1 MRIFFVRLAIPVGD
15 AALATLLVAC
25 RSGSTESAPVMDTS
39 SAPAASVPPAAPS
52 AKPSSPG
59 PQARADL
66 VLEPEGFPPYDGPTG
81 SVEGTILVQGPPA
94 PPVAVST
101 SQCPSAL
108 DTYGQLFRD
117 GKPETPNGP
126 RPLADAVVVVI
137 GYTGFYLPDRHDS
150 VQITI
155 GRDCAYPSR
164 TIAITYGQRLE
175 ISNQSKLLFAPAIDQ
190 STATAVMVAPPGQN
204 GDPVRLYPEKA
215 GYFALTDRMQT

>member
-1 MRIFFVRLAIPVGD
+1 MRTFFVRLAIPVG
-15 AALATLLVAC
+15 AAVLAMLLVAC
-25 RSGSTESAPVMDTS
+25 RSGSPESTPGAETS
-39 SAPAASVPPAAPS
+39 SAPAASVPPAASS
-52 AKPSSPG
+52 AKPSFPV
-59 PQARADL
+59 PQASVDL
-66 VLEPEGFPPYDGPTG
+66 VLDPEGFPPYDGPTG

-155 GRDCAYPSR
+155 GRNCA
-164 TIAITYGQRLE
+164 
-175 ISNQSKLLFAPAIDQ
+175 
-190 STATAVMVAPPGQN
+190 
-204 GDPVRLYPEKA
+204 
-215 GYFALTDRMQT
+215 